1 MSFAGAIFDIDG
13 VLVESP
19 HERAWQETLQR
30 LFETEWRDL
39 QPQTSY
45 RPGSFT
51 TAVYQRCLS
60 GKPRLSGAVS
70 ALKHFQVPGAEQRAI
85 RYAELKQ
92 AHVVELIEQG
102 EFTAFPD
109 AMRFILAVKDL
120 GIAVAAAS
128 SSKNAGLFL
137 RQIRL
142 DTFCESEG
150 THYEFVTPRMSL
162 LDLFDADV
170 CGQDFAQGKP
180 HPEIFQTAANE
191 LGVAHEVCF
200 VVEDAE
206 SGIQA
211 AKAARMAA
219 LGIARLNDQALLEGA
234 GADLVVTSLDD
245 VSLEELG
252 RGRLVASRVT
262 STGRGSQ

>member
-1 MSFAGAIFDIDG
+1 MGFEGAIFDVDG

-19 HERAWQETLQR
+19 HERAWRETLER
-30 LFETEWRDL
+30 LFATEWRDL
-39 QPQTSY
+39 QPQTRY
-45 RPGSFT
+45 RPEAFT
-51 TAVYQRCLS
+51 PSVYQRCLS
-60 GKPRLSGAVS
+60 GKPRRSGAVS
-70 ALKHFQVPGAEQRAI
+70 TLEHFEVPNAEVNAE

-92 AHVVELIEQG
+92 AYVVELIEQG
-102 EFTAFPD
+102 EFTPFPD
-109 AMRFILAVKDL
+109 ALRFILAVRDL
-120 GIAVAAAS
+120 GITVAAAS
-128 SSKNAGLFL
+128 SSKNADLFL

-150 THYEFVTPRMSL
+150 RRYDFVTPGMSL

-170 CGQDFAQGKP
+170 CGRDFAQGKP
-180 HPEIFQTAANE
+180 HPEIFQTAADE
-191 LGVAHEVCF
+191 MGRAHETCF

-219 LGIARLNDQALLEGA
+219 LGIARLDDEALLAGA

-245 VSLEELG
+245 VSLAEVA
-252 RGRLVASRVT
+252 RGRLVASKAL
-262 STGRGSQ
+262 